1 MSQNWLAVASAE
13 HVRRGRESGFMQV
26 CHGKKAPL
34 KRVHPGDTVLYYSP
48 TVSFGGADKLQ
59 AFTAIGTVARGEVY
73 QVDMGNGFYPFRRDV
88 DWYKATEAFIAPY
101 LDELEWTRERRNWGY
116 QLRFGLLLIS
126 NHDVKLIAQA
136 MNIEFN
142 F

>member
-1 MSQNWLAVASAE
+1 MRRNWLAVASAE

-34 KRVHPGDTVLYYSP
+34 KRIQPDDTIVYYSP

-59 AFTAIGTVARGEVY
+59 AFTAIGIVKNGEAY
-73 QVDMGNGFYPFRRDV
+73 QVDMGSGFCPYRRNV
-88 DWYKATEAFIAPY
+88 AWFQATEAPISAY
-101 LDELEWTRERRNWGY
+101 LDELEFTRGRRNWGY

-126 NHDVKLIAQA
+126 DHDAKLIARA
-136 MNIEFN
+136 MNVVIHV
-142 F
+142 